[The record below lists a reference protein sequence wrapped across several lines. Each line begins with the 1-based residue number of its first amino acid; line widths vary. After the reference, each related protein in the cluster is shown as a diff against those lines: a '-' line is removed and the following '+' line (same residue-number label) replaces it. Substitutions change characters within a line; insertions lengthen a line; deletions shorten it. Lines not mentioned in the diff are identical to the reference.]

1 MKTRI
6 LLLASIA
13 AAVTLSAACTAA
25 YRNADACE
33 QSMRIALGAE
43 SADKLKVSHTG
54 VGIDGTRV
62 VVEGEIQKAA
72 SEVAV
77 ASAASAAS
85 AASVASAA
93 SAAAEASE
101 AASAVSAASA
111 TTRHAGEGFS
121 SPFDGLHPP
130 TAPVKQASAKPGKV
144 PAAVQCTYNRS
155 GLLSFR
161 WLAPPDMVKTNPPS
175 DDTD

>member
-33 QSMRIALGAE
+33 QSMRIALAAE
-43 SADKLKVSHTG
+43 SSDTLKVSHTG

-85 AASVASAA
+85 AASVSAASTASAA
-93 SAAAEASE
+93 SAA
-101 AASAVSAASA
+101 SAVSTASA
-111 TTRHAGEGFS
+111 ATRHAGEGFS

-130 TAPVKQASAKPGKV
+130 TAPVKQATPKPGKV

-155 GLLSFR
+155 GLISFR

>member
-13 AAVTLSAACTAA
+13 AAATLSAACTAV

-77 ASAASAAS
+77 ATAASAAS
-85 AASVASAA
+85 AASEASDASEAAAASAA
-93 SAAAEASE
+93 SAA
-101 AASAVSAASA
+101 SAVSA

-130 TAPVKQASAKPGKV
+130 TAPVKQAKLKPGKV

-155 GLLSFR
+155 GLTSFR

>member
-6 LLLASIA
+6 LLLASVVA
-13 AAVTLSAACTAA
+13 AATLSAACTAV

-77 ASAASAAS
+77 ATAASAASEASDASEAAAASAAS
-85 AASVASAA
+85 AAS
-93 SAAAEASE
+93 
-101 AASAVSAASA
+101 AVSA
-111 TTRHAGEGFS
+111 TTRRAGEGFS

-130 TAPVKQASAKPGKV
+130 TAPVKQARLKPGKV

-155 GLLSFR
+155 GLTSFR